1 MKTHGMNWELNME
14 LKFNIKKNNHLV
26 T

>member
-14 LKFNIKKNNHLV
+14 LKFNIKK
-26 T
+26 TTI